1 MPTPLGPPSPT
12 PNPRWACRVRCR
24 ATSRTRPEGS
34 HSTPS
39 LRAEEARRPQ
49 EVLTLAEYI
58 GRRILQIIPVLLG
71 VSIIV
76 FFMVR
81 AIPGDPAQILLGQ
94 QATNEQVQQLRAN
107 MGLDRPVVVQYAVF
121 LRDAVTGDLGDSI
134 VTGRPVTTEL
144 LVRFPATLE
153 LTVFAMFIAIAVG
166 VPVGVISAVR
176 QYSLL
181 DKLTSVLALTGIS
194 IPIFWLAM
202 VLILIFG
209 VRLELLPFPGRLSSG
224 VSIQAYTGLVLV
236 DSLLTGNFG
245 AFWDGFKHLIMPALA
260 LGTIPMAVI
269 TRMTRSSM
277 LEVMGEDYVRT
288 ARAKGVVPRRVVF
301 KHALR
306 NAMLPTITVIGL
318 QVGPLMGGE
327 IVTETIFS
335 WPGVGYITYV
345 SINSRDYAMIQGV
358 VLYGALLFVLVN
370 LVVDILY
377 AVLDPRVRY

>member
-1 MPTPLGPPSPT
+1 
-12 PNPRWACRVRCR
+12 
-24 ATSRTRPEGS
+24 
-34 HSTPS
+34 
-39 LRAEEARRPQ
+39 
-49 EVLTLAEYI
+49 
-58 GRRILQIIPVLLG
+58 VLLG

-94 QATNEQVQQLRAN
+94 QATQEQVQQLRAH
-107 MGLDRPVVVQYAVF
+107 MGLDKPVIVQYAVF
-121 LRDAVTGDLGDSI
+121 LRGAVTGDLGDSI
-134 VTGRPVTTEL
+134 VTGRPVITEL

-153 LTVFAMFIAIAVG
+153 LTAFAIFIAIAVG
-166 VPVGVISAVR
+166 VPVGVISAVK

-181 DKLTSVLALTGIS
+181 DKTTSVLALTGIS
-194 IPIFWLAM
+194 MPIFWLAM
-202 VLILIFG
+202 ILILIFG

-224 VSIQAYTGLVLV
+224 VSIPAFTRLVLV

-245 AFWDGFKHLIMPALA
+245 AFWDGLKHLIMPALA

-269 TRMTRSSM
+269 MRMTRSSM

-288 ARAKGVVPRRVVF
+288 ARAKGVIPWRVVF

-306 NAMLPTITVIGL
+306 NAMLPTVTVIGL
-318 QVGPLMGGE
+318 QVGLLMGGA
-327 IVTETIFS
+327 IITETIFS
-335 WPGVGYITYV
+335 WPGIGQIAYD
-345 SINSRDYAMIQGV
+345 SIYSRDYAMIQGV

>member
-1 MPTPLGPPSPT
+1 
-12 PNPRWACRVRCR
+12 
-24 ATSRTRPEGS
+24 
-34 HSTPS
+34 
-39 LRAEEARRPQ
+39 
-49 EVLTLAEYI
+49 
-58 GRRILQIIPVLLG
+58 VLLG

-81 AIPGDPAQILLGQ
+81 GIPGDPAQILLGQ
-94 QATNEQVQQLRAN
+94 QATHEQVQQLRAH
-107 MGLDRPVVVQYAVF
+107 MGLDKPVIVQYAVF
-121 LRDAVTGDLGDSI
+121 LRDAMTGDLGDSI
-134 VTGRPVTTEL
+134 VTGRPVITEL

-153 LTVFAMFIAIAVG
+153 LTAFAMFIAIAVG

-181 DKLTSVLALTGIS
+181 DKVTSVLALTGIS

-224 VSIQAYTGLVLV
+224 VSIQAFTGLVLV
-236 DSLLTGNFG
+236 DSLLAGNFG

-288 ARAKGVVPRRVVF
+288 ARAKGVIPWRVVF

-306 NAMLPTITVIGL
+306 NAMLPTVTVIGL
-318 QVGPLMGGE
+318 QVGLLMGGAV
-327 IVTETIFS
+327 ITETIFS
-335 WPGVGYITYV
+335 WPGVGQIAYE
-345 SINSRDYAMIQGV
+345 SIYRRDYAMIQGV

-370 LVVDILY
+370 LLVDILY
-377 AVLDPRVRY
+377 AVFDPRVRY

>member
-1 MPTPLGPPSPT
+1 
-12 PNPRWACRVRCR
+12 
-24 ATSRTRPEGS
+24 
-34 HSTPS
+34 
-39 LRAEEARRPQ
+39 
-49 EVLTLAEYI
+49 
-58 GRRILQIIPVLLG
+58 
-71 VSIIV
+71 
-76 FFMVR
+76 MVR

-94 QATNEQVQQLRAN
+94 QATNEQVQQLRAH
-107 MGLDRPVVVQYAVF
+107 MGLDKPVIVQYAVF

-134 VTGRPVTTEL
+134 VTGRPVITEL

-153 LTVFAMFIAIAVG
+153 LTAFAMFIAIAVG

-181 DKLTSVLALTGIS
+181 DKVTSVLALTGIS

-224 VSIQAYTGLVLV
+224 VSIQAFTGLVLV

-288 ARAKGVVPRRVVF
+288 ARAKGVVPWRVIF

-306 NAMLPTITVIGL
+306 NAMLPTVTVIGL
-318 QVGPLMGGE
+318 QVGLLMGGAV
-327 IVTETIFS
+327 ITETIFS
-335 WPGVGYITYV
+335 WPGVGQIAYE
-345 SINSRDYAMIQGV
+345 SIYRRDYAMIQGV
-358 VLYGALLFVLVN
+358 VLYAAALFVLVN
-370 LVVDILY
+370 LLVDVLY